1 MPLLVLNSDDLKLW
15 KVCIRDD
22 KLELQEINDDEHINV
37 VISPP
42 ATPKTANQLNKF
54 HVAVNKL
61 HQSVSYQI
69 EISSQDVIKEKKRNA
84 FAGIDA
90 DDLKLWKV
98 CIRDDELQELKSDD
112 ELLASRSDL

>member
-1 MPLLVLNSDDLKLW
+1 MDYTHYIVITCFPFFYSFPLSSLS
-15 KVCIRDD
+15 
-22 KLELQEINDDEHINV
+22 
-37 VISPP
+37 SS
-42 ATPKTANQLNKF
+42 F
-54 HVAVNKL
+54 
-61 HQSVSYQI
+61 SVSYQI